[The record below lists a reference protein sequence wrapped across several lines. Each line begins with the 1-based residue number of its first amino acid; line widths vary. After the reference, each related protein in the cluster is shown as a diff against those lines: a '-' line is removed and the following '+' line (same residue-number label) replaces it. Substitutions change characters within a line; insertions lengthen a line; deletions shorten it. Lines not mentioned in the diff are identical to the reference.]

1 MLISD
6 IIIIRNFVLPWKF
19 VYPICLPLIWVTKS
33 LRNENVLYCSGNKMS
48 EYNTMQRVG
57 WIFGHVIL
65 KSYKR

>member
-6 IIIIRNFVLPWKF
+6 IVIIRNFDLPWKF
-19 VYPICLPLIWVTKS
+19 VYPMLAS
-33 LRNENVLYCSGNKMS
+33 NMSHRNRYEMKMFLYCYGNKMS
-48 EYNTMQRVG
+48 EYNTIQGVG